1 MSYKGVGRG
10 ILTMLVTIAI
20 LVVMK
25 NVSEF
30 RMPSTTLDY
39 IATQSPQKKKTSDCR
54 EVQFSKTELP
64 LTYLASVQGSGNTW
78 VRHLLQQT
86 TGEYIDQDQTD
97 YTSTD
102 NLPLHRKSTTIKSVL
117 LAG

>member
-1 MSYKGVGRG
+1 MPCKTGGRG

-25 NVSEF
+25 NVPEF
-30 RMPSTTLDY
+30 RMPSTTLDF
-39 IATQSPQKKKTSDCR
+39 IANQSPQKKETRDCR

-86 TGEYIDQDQTD
+86 TGEYIDKDQTD
-97 YTSTD
+97 YTGTD
-102 NLPLHRKSTTIKSVL
+102 NLPLHHKSTTIKSVL